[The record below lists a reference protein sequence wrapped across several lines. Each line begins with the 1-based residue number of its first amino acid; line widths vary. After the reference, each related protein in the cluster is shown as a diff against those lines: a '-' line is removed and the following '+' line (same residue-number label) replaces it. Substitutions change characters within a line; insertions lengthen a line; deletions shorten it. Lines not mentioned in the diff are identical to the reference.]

1 MHRVFVAK
9 GNLYYLIVEML
20 IYSIGEEITDQNTID
35 EVYSSIAIAVR
46 PKRWRLDPQDRRE
59 QRLIW

>member
-1 MHRVFVAK
+1 MAK

-46 PKRWRLDPQDRRE
+46 PKR
-59 QRLIW
+59 